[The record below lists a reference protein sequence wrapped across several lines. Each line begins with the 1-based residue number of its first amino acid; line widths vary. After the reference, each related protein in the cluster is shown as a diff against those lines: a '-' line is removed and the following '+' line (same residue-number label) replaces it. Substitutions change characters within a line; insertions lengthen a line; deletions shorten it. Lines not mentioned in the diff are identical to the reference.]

1 MDLDIFGDVA
11 LFRDNMD
18 RYILSRAAASGI
30 PILDVTFSG
39 RCFEPSVTCSRECP
53 AERLLQLRVP
63 RESELPRGRR
73 AEYDDHARRDV
84 GLVLSLLARRLCA
97 GHTERQLHAG

>member
-1 MDLDIFGDVA
+1 MFHKSVDLDIFGDVA

-39 RCFEPSVTCSRECP
+39 R
-53 AERLLQLRVP
+53 
-63 RESELPRGRR
+63 
-73 AEYDDHARRDV
+73 
-84 GLVLSLLARRLCA
+84 
-97 GHTERQLHAG
+97 